1 MKITLKIFLHDTDVG
16 QLHAAV
22 DAALAKLSTN
32 RVDTLFVATPTEILP
47 HVAIGSG
54 AVGDEQDE
62 ARQQL
67 LGNKDKNN
75 FLIQKHNKEMGCNI
89 SIDQNNT
96 FEILQLKDRLLS
108 YAMKGN
114 GK

>member
-1 MKITLKIFLHDTDVG
+1 MGYRDQLKITLKIFLHDTDVG

-67 LGNKDKNN
+67 LGSKILLKSTKKTFYVLKN
-75 FLIQKHNKEMGCNI
+75 
-89 SIDQNNT
+89 T
-96 FEILQLKDRLLS
+96 EIII
-108 YAMKGN
+108 
-114 GK
+114 